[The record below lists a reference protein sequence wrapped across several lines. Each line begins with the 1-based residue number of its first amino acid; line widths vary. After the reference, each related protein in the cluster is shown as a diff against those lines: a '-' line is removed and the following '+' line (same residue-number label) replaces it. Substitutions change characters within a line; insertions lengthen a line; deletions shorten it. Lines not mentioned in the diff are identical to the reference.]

1 MGIKTLRANEIVIAR
16 LELRGFRS
24 KGNLLKKFRHFIE
37 YSNWDE
43 DLLKHEKWI
52 DVFSFIV
59 IAAAVLFFVP
69 VALSVL

>member
-1 MGIKTLRANEIVIAR
+1 MGIKTLRANEIIIAK
-16 LELRGFRS
+16 LEFRRFRS

-37 YSNWDE
+37 NSTWDE
-43 DLLKHEKWI
+43 DLLKYEKWI
-52 DVFSFIV
+52 NVFSFIV

>member
-1 MGIKTLRANEIVIAR
+1 MGIKTLRANQVVIAN

-24 KGNLLKKFRHFIE
+24 KGNLLKQFRYFIE
-37 YSNWDE
+37 NSTWDE
-43 DLLKHEKWI
+43 DLLKYEKWI
-52 DVFSFIV
+52 DVCSYIV